1 MADQSPLEKWWIDS
15 AIIDAE
21 ETAAKLAEYG
31 AADLVEIGHMLATVA
46 GKNVSDQMAFE
57 LGVLFYAYG
66 KIWRIISSM
75 QRGTIAK
82 DDSWFDLHV
91 YAKMVLARRSG
102 AWPDEE
108 KPSK

>member
-1 MADQSPLEKWWIDS
+1 VNKSRLEEWWVES
-15 AIIDAE
+15 ATKDAE

-31 AADLVEIGHMLATVA
+31 AADLVEIGHMLATVS

-75 QRGTIAK
+75 QRGPLAK

-91 YAKMVLARRSG
+91 YAKMVMARRSG
-102 AWPDEE
+102 AWPNEE
-108 KPSK
+108 RHP